1 MSEWNFFDPASRANL
16 TTVLN
21 RTADEMVALA
31 SEPSS
36 WEAPTASGH
45 WQVRDVVGHLVDT
58 TEAYF
63 VSFDAARGLAPAP
76 EAKGLR
82 GMDAH
87 VNAGALRF
95 RELTQDELLQRLA
108 GDRKRIGD
116 IFESLTDEEWNSLL
130 VPHAFMGP
138 LPACF
143 YPVFQL
149 VDYAIHNWDIRRGA
163 RHSQV
168 LPADVADLLAPVC
181 FVLWNYTVDLTPYTH
196 PMDIGVRLFGRET
209 TTTAIAVR
217 PEGVTVTPGDISN
230 VDTVINFDP
239 GSFVLTA
246 FGRIDGGCAYGDLE
260 KAERFLNSIFR
271 I

>member
-1 MSEWNFFDPASRANL
+1 MSEWNFLDPASRANL
-16 TTVLN
+16 STVLN
-21 RTADEMVALA
+21 RTADELA
-31 SEPSS
+31 VLAAEPGR

-63 VSFDAARGLAPAP
+63 VSFDAARGLAAAP

-87 VNAGALRF
+87 VDAGARRF
-95 RELTQDELLQRLA
+95 REHTQAELLERLA

-116 IFESLTDEEWNSLL
+116 VFETLTDDEWTSLL
-130 VPHAFMGP
+130 VPHGYMGP

-149 VDYAIHNWDIRRGA
+149 VDYAIHAWDIRQGA
-163 RHSQV
+163 GRSQV

-181 FVLWNYTVDLTPYTH
+181 FVLWNYTVDLTSDTE
-196 PMDIGVRLFGRET
+196 PMDIGVRLLGREA

-217 PEGVTVTPGDISN
+217 PDGVTVTPGNISG
-230 VDTVINFDP
+230 VDAVINFDP

-246 FGRIDGGCAYGDLE
+246 FGRIDGGCAYGDLA
-260 KAERFLNSIFR
+260 KADRFLNSIFR